1 MKTQETFYEKSTD
14 NSYSV
19 QYFQTE
25 TREPMTQE
33 QWYEIQ
39 DILDIF
45 TSSLSKDKK
54 IELTIS
60 QKINSNGQK
69 ET

>member
-1 MKTQETFYEKSTD
+1 MKRQETFYEKSTD
-14 NSYSV
+14 SSYSV

-39 DILDIF
+39 NILEIF
-45 TSSLSKDKK
+45 TSNLSKDKE

-60 QKINSNGQK
+60 QK
-69 ET
+69 